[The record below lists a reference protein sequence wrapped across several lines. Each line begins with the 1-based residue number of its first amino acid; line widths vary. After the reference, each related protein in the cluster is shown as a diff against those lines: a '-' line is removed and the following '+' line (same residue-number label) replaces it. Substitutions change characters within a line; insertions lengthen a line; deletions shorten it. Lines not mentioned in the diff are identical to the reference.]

1 MLEESGILIE
11 RMGKKQLHFLFRM
24 KDGRR
29 LRHGLPEWRVFMAYC
44 VTRLIFV

>member
-24 KDGRR
+24 KDGRK
-29 LRHGLPEWRVFMAYC
+29 V
-44 VTRLIFV
+44 